1 MKRVGTITSAL
12 GFIFLG
18 VWLLI
23 RNVNL
28 SLAEQLIKW
37 WPILIVLFG
46 LEIIFLFNN
55 KKEGE
60 RIGFNFLI
68 IPLII
73 AFIFTNL
80 YVNMLKPMVKDFNIF
95 ENGFSISE
103 SIFDLGDSKNIKV
116 DETLDRLGSK
126 IEFITDNSD
135 LKIRKSTDD
144 KIKLDIYV
152 HVKNGSNV
160 NNYDIKEQKIS
171 DGYKIN
177 INENY
182 VKGVSGVIYI
192 PDGYNIK
199 LENDNMKLNTEDEF
213 LNSEFYISGNNGTF
227 NFKGLKLLNM
237 DIDNFNING
246 SDIRSSIINGDNGS
260 VDIKGNKVE
269 ESIIQIDNGKVNIEN
284 KLCKN
289 IKVSLKRGTVNVKT
303 IDRNIQADLNLN
315 KGKVNLNGGSRV
327 NSSIVT
333 TLGNGAGKVDI
344 KVDTG
349 SINVSTSQEW

>member
-18 VWLLI
+18 VWLIL

-28 SLAEQLIKW
+28 SLAEQIIKW
-37 WPILIVLFG
+37 WPILIILFG

-60 RIGFNFLI
+60 KIGFNFLI
-68 IPLII
+68 ILFII
-73 AFIFTNL
+73 VFIFTSA
-80 YVNMLKPMVKDFNIF
+80 YVNVLKLIGKDFNIV
-95 ENGFSISE
+95 EKGFNISE
-103 SIFDLGDSKNIKV
+103 NIFDLGDSKNIKV
-116 DETLDRLGSK
+116 DKTLNKLGNK
-126 IEFITDNSD
+126 IEFITNNSD

-144 KIKLDIYV
+144 KIKFDIYV
-152 HVKNGSNV
+152 HVKNGSNI
-160 NNYDIKEQKIS
+160 NNYDIKEQKLS

-177 INENY
+177 INESY
-182 VKGVSGVIYI
+182 VKGVSGNIYI

-199 LENDNMKLNTEDEF
+199 FENNNMKLSTEDEL
-213 LNSEFYISGNNGTF
+213 LNSEFYIDANNGTF
-227 NFKGLKLLNM
+227 NFRGLKSLKM

-246 SDIRSSIINGDNGS
+246 MDIKSSIINGDNGS
-260 VDIKGNKVE
+260 INIKGDKVE
-269 ESIIQIDNGKVNIEN
+269 ETTIDMDNGKVDIEN

-289 IKVSLKRGTVNVKT
+289 VKVLLKRGTVNLKT
-303 IDRNIQADLNLN
+303 IDNNIEANLNLN
-315 KGKVNLNGGSRV
+315 KGKVNLNGGGRV

-333 TLGNGAGKVDI
+333 VLGNGTGKVNI

-349 SINVSTSQEW
+349 TINVSTSQTW

>member
-28 SLAEQLIKW
+28 SLADQMIKW
-37 WPILIVLFG
+37 WPVLIILFG

-68 IPLII
+68 IPLILV
-73 AFIFTNL
+73 FIFTNL
-80 YVNMLKPMVKDFNIF
+80 YVNILKPIGKDFNII
-95 ENGFSISE
+95 EKGFDISE
-103 SIFDLGDSKNIKV
+103 NIFDLGDGKKIKV
-116 DETLDRLGSK
+116 DKTLDKLGNK
-126 IEFITDNSD
+126 IEFVTDNSS
-135 LKIRKSTDD
+135 LKIKKSTDD

-152 HVKNGSNV
+152 HVKNGSNI
-160 NNYDIKEQKIS
+160 NNYAIKEQKVS

-177 INENY
+177 IDESY
-182 VKGVSGVIYI
+182 VKGISGIIYI

-199 LENDNMKLNTEDEF
+199 FENDNMKLNTEDEL
-213 LNSEFYISGNNGTF
+213 LNSEVYISGDNGTF
-227 NFKGLKLLNM
+227 NFKGLKLLKM
-237 DIDNFNING
+237 DMDNFNVNG
-246 SDIRSSIINGDNGS
+246 NDIKSSIINGDNGNVS
-260 VDIKGNKVE
+260 IKGDKVE
-269 ESIIQIDNGKVNIEN
+269 QSIIKMDNGKVDIEN

-289 IKVSLKRGTVNVKT
+289 INVLLKRGTVNLKT
-303 IDRNIQADLNLN
+303 IDHNIEANLNLN
-315 KGKVNLNGGSRV
+315 KGKVNLNGGGRV
-327 NSSIVT
+327 NSSIIT
-333 TLGNGAGKVDI
+333 TLGNGTGKVDI

-349 SINVSTSQEW
+349 TINVSTGQEW

>member
-18 VWLLI
+18 VWLLL

-37 WPILIVLFG
+37 WPILIILFG

-60 RIGFNFLI
+60 KIGFNFLI
-68 IPLII
+68 IPLIMV
-73 AFIFTNL
+73 FIFTNL
-80 YVNMLKPMVKDFNIF
+80 YINMLKPIAKDFNMLK
-95 ENGFSISE
+95 NGFSISE
-103 SIFDLGDSKNIKV
+103 SIFDLENTKKIKA
-116 DETLDRLGSK
+116 DKTLDRLGSK

-144 KIKLDIYV
+144 KIRLDIYV
-152 HVKNGSNV
+152 HVKNESNIDK
-160 NNYDIKEQKIS
+160 YDIKEQKVY

-177 INENY
+177 INESY

-199 LENDNMKLNTEDEF
+199 FENDNMKLNTEDEL
-213 LNSEFYISGNNGTF
+213 LNSEFYISGDNGTF

-260 VDIKGNKVE
+260 VVIKGNKVE
-269 ESIIQIDNGKVNIEN
+269 ESIIQIDNGKVDIEN

-289 IKVSLKRGTVNVKT
+289 IKVLLKRGTVNVKT

-333 TLGNGAGKVDI
+333 TLGNGTGKVDI

>member
-18 VWLLI
+18 VWLLV

-28 SLAEQLIKW
+28 SLADQLIKW
-37 WPILIVLFG
+37 WPILIILFG

-60 RIGFNFLI
+60 RIGFNFSM

-73 AFIFTNL
+73 AFIFASL
-80 YVNMLKPMVKDFNIF
+80 YVNILKPIGKEFNIL
-95 ENGFSISE
+95 ENGLNISE
-103 SIFDLGDSKNIKV
+103 NIFDLGNGKNIKV
-116 DETLDRLGSK
+116 DKTLDKLGNK

-152 HVKNGSNV
+152 HINNRSNI
-160 NNYDIKEQKIS
+160 NNYDIKEQKVS

-177 INENY
+177 INESY
-182 VKGVSGVIYI
+182 VKGVSGIIYI

-199 LENDNMKLNTEDEF
+199 FQNDNMKLNTEDE
-213 LNSEFYISGNNGTF
+213 LINSELYISGDNGIF
-227 NFKGLKLLNM
+227 NFKGLKLLKM

-246 SDIRSSIINGDNGS
+246 SNIKSSMINGNNGNVSINGDR
-260 VDIKGNKVE
+260 VE
-269 ESIIQIDNGKVNIEN
+269 ESIIEMDNGKVNIEN
-284 KLCKN
+284 KFCKN
-289 IKVSLKRGTVNVKT
+289 IKVILERGTVNVKT
-303 IDRNIQADLNLN
+303 IDHNIQANLNLN
-315 KGKVNLNGGSRV
+315 KGKVNLNGGGRV

-333 TLGNGAGKVDI
+333 TLGDGTGKVDI

-349 SINVSTSQEW
+349 TINVSTSQEW

>member
-1 MKRVGTITSAL
+1 MKRVGTMTSAL

-18 VWLLI
+18 VWLLL

-28 SLAEQLIKW
+28 SLAEQFIKW
-37 WPILIVLFG
+37 WPILIILFG

-55 KKEGE
+55 RKKGE
-60 RIGFNFLI
+60 KIGFNFLI

-73 AFIFTNL
+73 VFTFTNL
-80 YVNMLKPMVKDFNIF
+80 YVNILKPIGKKFNILENDFNISK
-95 ENGFSISE
+95 NM
-103 SIFDLGDSKNIKV
+103 FDLGNGKNIKV
-116 DETLDRLGSK
+116 DKTLDK
-126 IEFITDNSD
+126 IGNKMEFITNNSD

-152 HVKNGSNV
+152 HVKNGSNI
-160 NNYDIKEQKIS
+160 NNYDIKEQKVS

-177 INENY
+177 INESY

-199 LENDNMKLNTEDEF
+199 FQNDNMKLNTEDEL
-213 LNSEFYISGNNGTF
+213 LNSEFYISGDNGTF
-227 NFKGLKLLNM
+227 NFKGLKSLKM

-246 SDIRSSIINGDNGS
+246 SDIKSSVINGNNGS
-260 VDIKGNKVE
+260 VAIKGDKVE
-269 ESIIQIDNGKVNIEN
+269 ESIIKMDNGKVDIEN

-289 IKVSLKRGTVNVKT
+289 INVLLKRGTVNVKT
-303 IDRNIQADLNLN
+303 IDPNIQANLN
-315 KGKVNLNGGSRV
+315 VNNGKVNLNGGGRV

-333 TLGNGAGKVDI
+333 TLGNGTGKVDI

-349 SINVSTSQEW
+349 TINVSTSQEW

>member
-116 DETLDRLGSK
+116 DKTLDRLGSK

-177 INENY
+177 INESY